1 MATDQTATHQEASP
15 KPTSKGQY
23 IFKRERPSGSMK
35 LDPYDVKGVYR
46 SHDQIQRAIKNGTF
60 QHAKVMHMDFNTKN
74 IYWLC
79 NEK

>member
-1 MATDQTATHQEASP
+1 MNQKPTSEP
-15 KPTSKGQY
+15 PPEPTSKGQY
-23 IFKRERPSGSMK
+23 IFKREHPSGRTQI
-35 LDPYDVKGVYR
+35 DPYDIKGVYR